1 MERGSILRL
10 LLIGLGLFLFMQ
22 WGWPALTGKGHGSDE
37 RQPLGAA
44 DWSMP
49 AVRAPERFCSIK
61 GDRFEA
67 ELSTRGA
74 SLRHLWLTD
83 AKYSRSGK
91 GGDPIDLVTPS
102 LREFRSPLRT
112 DLVAPFTDPSKEQL
126 AYHDVD
132 WTLGASDGHSCAFTY
147 LADAKGQ
154 PVARREDAATAV
166 TKTIA
171 ATSKPFEL
179 SIDMKVENLGAEPKK
194 HRATLEEDTW
204 RTKKETEGSL
214 GRQSELL
221 TEVVASADAK
231 VERHGPGDFAPS
243 DFKKKEFTP
252 EKWRRAL
259 GDAHW
264 VATSSSYFSE
274 VAIPLDGPAPPA
286 AETLIEEDWDTHLS
300 KSNDPNYGHVY
311 RARIA
316 WPEIELK
323 PGASATYKALAY
335 AGPKERD
342 VLAAVDH
349 GISDVINLGW
359 FSPIAKVLVWY
370 VRQLEHLVGS
380 WGWAIVLLTITVRM
394 GLFPLTL
401 SQIKN
406 SIVMRRLKPEMDVI
420 NAKFKDDATQRGLA
434 MQELWRKHKV
444 NPAVGCV
451 PVLLQMPVWF
461 ALYTALQTAV
471 ELYHTPFGP
480 FIPDLS
486 APGKYYII
494 PILLGGSSFIQQ
506 KLMPPQGDPAQQKMM
521 MYMMPGIFTVMML
534 FLPAGLGV
542 YMMTNTWLG
551 ILQQVLMER
560 YMAAGAPPSS
570 GIEVREKKTPGDDTS
585 PPSLGKGKASVRG

>member
-1 MERGSILRL
+1 MERGGILRL
-10 LLIGLGLFLFMQ
+10 LLIGIGLFLFMQ
-22 WGWPALTGKGHGSDE
+22 FGLPAITGKGGGTEDK
-37 RQPLGAA
+37 QPLGAA
-44 DWSMP
+44 DWSVPTDRP
-49 AVRAPERFCSIK
+49 AERRCTIK
-61 GDRFEA
+61 GERFEA

-74 SLRHLWLTD
+74 SLRHVYLTD
-83 AKYSRSGK
+83 AKYARDQK
-91 GGDPIDLVTPS
+91 PIDLVSTS
-102 LREFRSPLRT
+102 LEYRMPLRT
-112 DLVAPFTDPSKEQL
+112 DLVAPGVDGPKQQVAL
-126 AYHDVD
+126 HDVD
-132 WTLGASDGHSCAFTY
+132 WVLAPSDGKSCAFSY
-147 LADAKGQ
+147 FADAAGKPLPG
-154 PVARREDAATAV
+154 REGAATAV
-166 TKTIA
+166 TKTISA
-171 ATSKPFEL
+171 SGKAFEL
-179 SIDMKVENLGAEPKK
+179 ALDLKVENLGPQPKR
-194 HRATLEEDTW
+194 HRATLEEAAW
-204 RTKKETEGSL
+204 RTKEETEGSL
-214 GRQSELL
+214 GRQSEFL
-221 TEVVASADAK
+221 TETVAAANDK
-231 VERHGPGDFAPS
+231 VERWNPGDFSPS

-252 EKWRRAL
+252 EHWRRTPGEARF
-259 GDAHW
+259 

-274 VAIPLDGPAPPA
+274 VAVPIAGPAGAA
-286 AETLIEEDWDTHLS
+286 AETLIEEVWNPALAKS
-300 KSNDPNYGHVY
+300 KDPAYGHVY

-316 WPEIELK
+316 WPEQELQ
-323 PGASATYKALAY
+323 PGAATIYKAVAY

-342 VLAAVDH
+342 VLAAAGH

-359 FSPIAKVLVWY
+359 FSPIAKALVWY
-370 VRQLEHLVGS
+370 VRQLQAMVGS
-380 WGWAIVLLTITVRM
+380 WGWAIVLLTITVRI

-434 MQELWRKHKV
+434 TQELWRKHNV

-486 APGKYYII
+486 APGKYFII
-494 PILLGGSSFIQQ
+494 PVLLGASSFIQQ
-506 KLMPPQGDPAQQKMM
+506 RLMPPQGDPAQQKMM

-551 ILQQVLMER
+551 ILQQVLMEK

-570 GIEVREKKTPGDDTS
+570 GIEVREKKKTPGDDSST
-585 PPSLGKGKASVRG
+585 PSLRKGDASVRG

>member
-22 WGWPALTGKGHGSDE
+22 WGWPALTGKSHAEE

-44 DWSMP
+44 DWSVP
-49 AVRAPERFCSIK
+49 AARAPEQLCSIK

-67 ELSTRGA
+67 EVSSRGA
-74 SLRHLWLTD
+74 SLRHLRLSD
-83 AKYSRSGK
+83 VKYSRTGH
-91 GGDPIDLVTPS
+91 GEQPIDLVSTS
-102 LREFRSPLRT
+102 LEYRMPLRT
-112 DLVAPFTDPSKEQL
+112 DLFAPGVEASKQQIEF
-126 AYHDVD
+126 HDID
-132 WTLGASDGHSCAFTY
+132 WRPTASDGTSCSYTY
-147 LADAKGQ
+147 LADAKGE
-154 PVARREDAATAV
+154 PVADRASAVTAV
-166 TKTIA
+166 TKRIA
-171 ATSKPFEL
+171 ATGKPFEL
-179 SIDMKVENLGAEPKK
+179 SVDLEVENLGTAPRK
-194 HRATLEEDTW
+194 HRATLEETAW
-204 RTKKETEGSL
+204 HTKQETEGSL
-214 GRQSELL
+214 GRQSEFL
-221 TEVVASADAK
+221 TETVASGGGK
-231 VERHGPGDFAPS
+231 VERQSPGDFSPS
-243 DFKKKEFTP
+243 DFKNKEFTS
-252 EKWRRAL
+252 EKWRRTP

-264 VATSSSYFSE
+264 AGISSSYFSQ
-274 VAIPLDGPAPPA
+274 VAVPLEGPGPAA
-286 AETLIEEDWDTHLS
+286 AETLIEEVWNS
-300 KSNDPNYGHVY
+300 RVPKANDPSFGHVY
-311 RARIA
+311 RARLA
-316 WPEIELK
+316 WGERELQ
-323 PGASATYKALAY
+323 PGASATYRALAY

-342 VLAAVDH
+342 ALGATGH
-349 GISDVINLGW
+349 GIADVINLGW
-359 FSPIAKVLVWY
+359 FSPIAKALVWY
-370 VRQLEHLVGS
+370 VRQLATLVGS

-420 NAKFKDDATQRGLA
+420 NAKHKDDATQRGLA

-486 APGKYYII
+486 APGKYFII
-494 PILLGGSSFIQQ
+494 PVLLGASSFIQQ

-551 ILQQVLMER
+551 IIQQVLMER
-560 YMAAGAPPSS
+560 HMSAGAPPSS

-585 PPSLGKGKASVRG
+585 TLSLGKGNPSVRG